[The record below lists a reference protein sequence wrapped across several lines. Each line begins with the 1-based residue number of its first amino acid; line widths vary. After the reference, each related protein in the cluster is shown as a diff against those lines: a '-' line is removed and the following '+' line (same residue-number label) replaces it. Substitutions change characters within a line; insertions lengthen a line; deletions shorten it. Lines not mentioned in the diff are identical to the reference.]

1 MGKKLQICFWL
12 LVAII
17 VFVAL
22 GGIVY
27 QLARAVNEDTVHPE
41 VTFEIENLG
50 TIKME
55 LYPEYAPNTVKNII
69 RLVKNGFYTDKV
81 VYGKD
86 EICVYVGR
94 SQDSN
99 VPDVKASYMLPTIE
113 KDSDADYNYSIA
125 GEFLLNGFEKNL
137 LNHEKGTVTLL
148 RNDYGSGLTN
158 ESYNSG
164 NTQMAIMMNSD
175 SSKLNGAY
183 AAFGKITEGLELIE
197 KLYNEG
203 EILTKEEGKNAET
216 GESEQAQDEAID
228 RFKTF
233 PIIKSATV
241 DTKGIDFGDP
251 EIQEIF
257 DYGEYMY
264 QMMQQYYG
272 Q

>member
-12 LVAII
+12 IIAILI
-17 VFVAL
+17 FVIL
-22 GGIVY
+22 GGVVY
-27 QLARAVNEDTVHPE
+27 QLVRATTEDTVHPE

-69 RLVKNGFYTDKV
+69 RLVENGFYNNKV

-94 SQDSN
+94 ESDAN
-99 VPDVKASYMLPTIE
+99 VPDVKASYMIDTIE
-113 KDSDADYNYSIA
+113 KDSDSDFNYSIA
-125 GEFLLNGFEKNL
+125 GEFLLNKFDKNI
-137 LNHEKGTVTLL
+137 LNHEKGVVTLL

-164 NTQMAIMMNSD
+164 NTQIAIMMTKE

-183 AAFGKITEGLELIE
+183 AAFGKVTEGLDLIE

-203 EILTKEEGKNAET
+203 EILSK
-216 GESEQAQDEAID
+216 ESEESDQVEDEAIQ
-228 RFKTF
+228 RFKIY
-233 PIIKSATV
+233 PVIKSATV
-241 DTKGIDFGDP
+241 DTKGIEFGNP
-251 EIQEIF
+251 EIQEMF
-257 DYGEYMY
+257 DYSEYMY